1 MFEGKGP
8 WEFLQMLGVSWLAA
22 LARLLEGKDVTEV
35 KWGRIVAE
43 LVVAYAAAFA
53 VSLIAEEQN
62 ISGARLR
69 LLIFA
74 AGYLGPKML
83 KSVVALSGKLHGV
96 DVSGMMK
103 EEHKKEEHKE
113 QDRKKTEEE

>member
-1 MFEGKGP
+1 
-8 WEFLQMLGVSWLAA
+8 MLGVSWLAA

-35 KWGRIVAE
+35 KWGRIIAE
-43 LVVAYAAAFA
+43 LVVAYAAAYA

-62 ISGARLR
+62 VSGGRLR

-83 KSVVALSGKLHGV
+83 KGAVALSGKLHGV

-103 EEHKKEEHKE
+103 EEPKE
-113 QDRKKTEEE
+113 QDKTKEE